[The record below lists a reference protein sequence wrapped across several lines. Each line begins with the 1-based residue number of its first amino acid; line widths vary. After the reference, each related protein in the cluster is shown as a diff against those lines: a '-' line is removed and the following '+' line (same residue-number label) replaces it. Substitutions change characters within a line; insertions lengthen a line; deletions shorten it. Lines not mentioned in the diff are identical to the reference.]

1 MSILPRSLVR
11 PAIFDAGQLGK
22 LREQLG
28 KIYNKKIEFNI
39 VNLKYAH
46 LNSDILADS
55 IATQLRDRKSSALRV
70 MKRATAMARLPGVNR
85 VQLHRRSDQ
94 GLTRQ
99 FSLLG
104 LG

>member
-1 MSILPRSLVR
+1 MSTLARSLVR
-11 PAIFDAGQLGK
+11 PAIFDAAQLGK
-22 LREQLG
+22 LGEQLG

-70 MKRATAMARLPGVNR
+70 MNLATSMARLPMVNR
-85 VQLHRRSDQ
+85 LQLHKQSDQ
-94 GLTRQ
+94 VLTRQ